1 MALIPVLI
9 WWLIVE
15 ILALAALPLTYRLF
29 KNLPDRGYAFAKPL
43 GILLTSYVLWI
54 GASFGFL
61 RNSWGGIVFS
71 ILVVAVGSWWFYSRG
86 NTEAGIASF
95 LRGNRRLVIANEAL
109 FALAF
114 VLFALFRAYNPEIM
128 GTEKPMEFAFLNAIL
143 RSDTFPPHDPWLSGF
158 GISYYYFGY
167 LMMAMLTKLSGVA
180 SAVAF
185 NLGITL
191 LFALTVTG
199 AYSLVYNLVQGAE
212 ERRSRGA
219 PLRLQE
225 QGKLVASL
233 PRYLVPLFGPLF
245 VAILGNLEGIL
256 EVLHSKGLGS
266 AGFWNWLDIKE
277 LVSNGRVTGRWFDLG
292 GGWWWWRASRV
303 IHDKDL
309 LGNTIEVI
317 DEFPF
322 FSFMLG
328 DMHPHVLAL
337 PFVLLA
343 LALAFNVL
351 RQGSRGAREQR
362 SRGAEEQGGKGQE
375 ARGKNPKPETRNS
388 KLQLPASNIQ
398 SLISNLQSPFSNL
411 QHPIL
416 YALCLGALAFINTW
430 DFPIY
435 LFVVAMAYGLHR
447 YGSYG
452 KINWALARDVVYTAV
467 GLALL
472 GGLLYLPFYVGFQ
485 SQAGG
490 ILPHLFNPTRLHQY
504 LIFFGP
510 FVFVV
515 IGFAAL
521 VTKQLRAEVGGKK
534 LVGSGLNALFWTI
547 LLPPLAILGSI
558 ALVTLTTGGQAFLRG
573 ILENEMVRQQIGG
586 ADWASLVRM
595 LFTIRLGNPWT
606 WLFLALLI
614 AWVVALLW
622 GRLRISRFAWPGSP
636 DPGQRREATV
646 VAHNPLRAALD
657 TGRIA
662 EPSTLFVLL
671 IIATALLLTLS
682 VEFVYLRDT
691 FGTRMNT
698 VFKFYYQAWILLALA
713 SAYGVYYVIE
723 KAKGLG
729 RSLFLV
735 GVAVLVAL
743 GMVYPLAAG
752 FDKAGGF
759 APQPTLD
766 GLAYV
771 RQHSPDEYAAV
782 QWLNENVS
790 GTPVI
795 LEVTGGSFTEYGR
808 VSSRTGLPT
817 VLGWGGHE
825 LQWRGNY
832 DEPGR
837 REPDINAIYSS
848 TDVQHILTLFEKY
861 GITYVYVG
869 SLERGKYNPAALAK
883 FDRFMDVAF
892 QQGNVTIYQR
902 RP

>member
-1 MALIPVLI
+1 VANLLPLFI
-9 WWLIVE
+9 WWLIIE
-15 ILALAALPLTYRLF
+15 ILGLAALPLTYRLF

-61 RNSWGGIVFS
+61 RNSWGGIAFS
-71 ILVVAVGSWWFYSRG
+71 TLVVAAFSWWFYSRG
-86 NTEAGIASF
+86 DRELGLASF
-95 LRGNRRLVIANEAL
+95 LRGNRRLVMANEAL

-114 VLFALFRAYNPEIM
+114 ALFALFRAYNPEIM

-143 RSDTFPPHDPWLSGF
+143 RSETFPPHDPWLSGF

-167 LMMAMLTKLSGVA
+167 LMMAMLTRLSGVA

-185 NLGITL
+185 NLGIAL

-199 AYSLVYNLVQGAE
+199 SYALVYNLVEG
-212 ERRSRGA
+212 RGNEA
-219 PLRLQE
+219 MRQRGNE
-225 QGKLVASL
+225 ATGQRGKLVNSL
-233 PRYLVPLFGPLF
+233 TRYFIPLLGPLF
-245 VAILGNLEGIL
+245 VAILGNLEGIF
-256 EVLHSKGLGS
+256 EVLYSKGLGS
-266 AGFWNWLDIKE
+266 PGFWNWLDIKE

-309 LGNTIEVI
+309 LGHSVEVI

-343 LALAFNVL
+343 LALALNVL
-351 RQGSRGAREQR
+351 RQKVTNVKRET
-362 SRGAEEQGGKGQE
+362 S
-375 ARGKNPKPETRNS
+375 NV
-388 KLQLPASNIQ
+388 KLQ
-398 SLISNLQSPFSNL
+398 SLISNIQSPFSNF
-411 QHPIL
+411 QHPLL
-416 YALCLGALAFINTW
+416 YALCLGALGFLNTW

-447 YGSYG
+447 YGRYG
-452 KINWALARDVVYTAV
+452 KINWALVREVVFMVV
-467 GLALL
+467 GLGLL
-472 GGLLYLPFYVGFQ
+472 GGLLYLPFYIGFQ

-515 IGFAAL
+515 IGFAVL
-521 VTKQLRAEVGGKK
+521 VTKRLSAEVEGKK
-534 LVGSGLNALFWTI
+534 LVSSGLNVLFWTV
-547 LLPPLAILGSI
+547 LLPIVAVLGSI
-558 ALVTLTTGGQAFLRG
+558 ALVTLTAGGQAFLRS
-573 ILENEMVRQQIGG
+573 ILESDAVRQQIGG
-586 ADWASLVRM
+586 ADWASLLRM
-595 LFTIRLGNPWT
+595 LVTIRIGNPWT

-622 GRLRISRFAWPGSP
+622 GKLRTQEGEESVAESS
-636 DPGQRREATV
+636 TV
-646 VAHNPLRAALD
+646 
-657 TGRIA
+657 
-662 EPSTLFVLL
+662 FVLL
-671 IIATALLLTLS
+671 MVVTGLLLTLG

-698 VFKFYYQAWILLALA
+698 VFKFYYQAWVLLALA
-713 SAYGVYYVIE
+713 SAYGVYYV
-723 KAKGLG
+723 AKRAGGLA
-729 RSLFLV
+729 RALFLA
-735 GVAVLVAL
+735 GVVVLVTL

-759 APQPTLD
+759 AHQPTLD
-766 GLAYV
+766 GLAWV
-771 RQHSPDEYAAV
+771 RQYSPDEYAAV
-782 QWLNENVS
+782 QWLNQHALD
-790 GTPVI
+790 TPVI
-795 LEVTGGSFTEYGR
+795 LEATGGSFTEYGR

-832 DEPGR
+832 EEPGK
-837 REPDINAIYSS
+837 REPDINDIYSS
-848 TDVQHILTLFEKY
+848 LDTQHVLTLLEKY

-869 SLERGKYNPAALAK
+869 SLERGKYSPAALAK

-892 QQGNVTIYQR
+892 QQGNVTIYER
-902 RP
+902 RPSAWE

>member
-1 MALIPVLI
+1 MVILLPVLL
-9 WWLIVE
+9 WWLIIE
-15 ILALAALPLTYRLF
+15 ILGLAALPLAYRLF
-29 KNLPDRGYAFAKPL
+29 RNLPDRGYAFARPL

-71 ILVVAVGSWWFYSRG
+71 ILVVAVSSWWFYSRG

-95 LRGNRRLVIANEAL
+95 LRGNRRMVIANEAL

-199 AYSLVYNLVQGAE
+199 AYALVYNLVEGA
-212 ERRSRGA
+212 RR
-219 PLRLQE
+219 
-225 QGKLVASL
+225 QGKLVTPL
-233 PRYLVPLFGPLF
+233 TRYLVPLLGPLF
-245 VAILGNLEGIL
+245 VAILGNLEAIF
-256 EVLHSKGLGS
+256 EVLHAKGLGS
-266 AGFWNWLDIKE
+266 DGFWNWLDIKE
-277 LVSNGRVTGRWFDLG
+277 LVSNGQVTGRWFDLG
-292 GGWWWWRASRV
+292 GGWWWWRASRL

-309 LGNTIEVI
+309 LGNSMEVI

-351 RQGSRGAREQR
+351 RQKVTNVKRETSNVKTQTP
-362 SRGAEEQGGKGQE
+362 
-375 ARGKNPKPETRNS
+375 NPKLETQNS
-388 KLQLPASNIQ
+388 RLQ
-398 SLISNLQSPFSNL
+398 SLISNLHSPFSNL
-411 QHPIL
+411 QYPLL
-416 YALCLGALAFINTW
+416 YALCLGALGFLNTW

-435 LFVVAMAYGLHR
+435 LFLVAMAYGLHR
-447 YGSYG
+447 YGHHG
-452 KINWALARDVVYTAV
+452 KVNWALVRDVAFMAI
-467 GLALL
+467 GLGLL
-472 GGLLYLPFYVGFQ
+472 GGLLYLPFYIGFQ

-490 ILPHLFNPTRLHQY
+490 VLPNLFNPTRLHQY

-510 FVFVV
+510 FLFVV
-515 IGFAAL
+515 IGFVAL
-521 VTKQLRAEVGGKK
+521 ATKQLRVEVEKTN
-534 LVGSGLNALFWTI
+534 LLSSGLNVLFGAM
-547 LLPPLAILGSI
+547 LLPPLAALGSI
-558 ALVTLTTGGQAFLRG
+558 AIIMFTARGQAFLRG
-573 ILENEMVRQQIGG
+573 ILDSQAVRQQIGE
-586 ADWASLVRM
+586 ADLPALARRFIS
-595 LFTIRLGNPWT
+595 IRLGNLWT

-614 AWVVALLW
+614 AWIVALLW
-622 GRLRISRFAWPGSP
+622 GRLRISESANQRRPGSDTCP
-636 DPGQRREATV
+636 EPGRRD
-646 VAHNPLRAALD
+646 PLRAISD
-657 TGRIA
+657 SGRIA
-662 EPSTLFVLL
+662 ESSTLFVLL
-671 IIATALLLTLS
+671 IIATGLLLTLV
-682 VEFVYLRDT
+682 VEFVYIKDT
-691 FGTRMNT
+691 FNSRMNT
-698 VFKFYYQAWILLALA
+698 VFKFYYQAWVLLALA
-713 SAYGVYYVIE
+713 SAYGVYYIAK
-723 KAKGLG
+723 KAGGLG
-729 RSLFLV
+729 RVLFPA
-735 GVAVLVAL
+735 GVVVLFAL

-782 QWLNENVS
+782 QWLNEHVLDTS
-790 GTPVI
+790 VI
-795 LEVTGGSFTEYGR
+795 LEVSGGSFSAYGR

-817 VLGWGGHE
+817 LLGWGGHE

-848 TDVQHILTLFEKY
+848 TDTQSVLTLLEKY

-869 SLERGKYNPAALAK
+869 SLERGKYSPAALAK

-892 QQGNVTIYQR
+892 QQGNVTIYER

>member
-1 MALIPVLI
+1 MAILLPVLI
-9 WWLIVE
+9 WWFIIE
-15 ILALAALPLTYRLF
+15 ILGLAALPLAYRLF

-86 NTEAGIASF
+86 NREVGLASF
-95 LRGNRRLVIANEAL
+95 LRGNRRMVIANEAL

-167 LMMAMLTKLSGVA
+167 LMMALLTRLSGVA

-199 AYSLVYNLVQGAE
+199 AYSLVYNLIEG
-212 ERRSRGA
+212 RGDNEA
-219 PLRLQE
+219 TRQR
-225 QGKLVASL
+225 GKLVTSL
-233 PRYLVPLFGPLF
+233 PRYFVPVLGPLF
-245 VAILGNLEGIL
+245 VTILGNLEGVL
-256 EVLHSKGLGS
+256 EVLHAKGLGS
-266 AGFWNWLDIKE
+266 AGFWKWLDIKE

-292 GGWWWWRASRV
+292 SGWWWWRASRV

-343 LALAFNVL
+343 LALALNVL
-351 RQGSRGAREQR
+351 RQTADS
-362 SRGAEEQGGKGQE
+362 SQE
-375 ARGKNPKPETRNS
+375 VSSFRFSAFS
-388 KLQLPASNIQ
+388 FQLPAT
-398 SLISNLQSPFSNL
+398 NL
-411 QHPIL
+411 QHPLL
-416 YALCLGALAFINTW
+416 YALCLGSLAFINTW

-447 YGSYG
+447 YGHSRFAYQDG
-452 KINWALARDVVYTAV
+452 KVNWALVKDVVYTVV
-467 GLALL
+467 GLGLL

-490 ILPHLFNPTRLHQY
+490 ILPNLFNPTRLHQY

-521 VTKQLRAEVGGKK
+521 VTKQLKAGVERKK
-534 LVGSGLNALFWTI
+534 LVSGGLKTLFWTI

-558 ALVTLTTGGQAFLRG
+558 ALVTLTAGGQAFLRG
-573 ILENEMVRQQIGG
+573 ILDNEMVRQQIGG
-586 ADWASLVRM
+586 ADWASLIRK
-595 LFTIRLGNPWT
+595 LISIRLGNPWT

-622 GRLRISRFAWPGSP
+622 RRLQAGK
-636 DPGQRREATV
+636 GE
-646 VAHNPLRAALD
+646 
-657 TGRIA
+657 GRIA
-662 EPSTLFVLL
+662 ESSTLFVLL
-671 IIATALLLTLS
+671 IIATALVLTLS

-752 FDKAGGF
+752 FDKAVATSKAGGF

-771 RQHSPDEYAAV
+771 RQHSPGEYAAV

-848 TDVQHILTLFEKY
+848 TDVQHILTLLEKY

-892 QQGNVTIYQR
+892 QQGNVTIYKR

>member
-1 MALIPVLI
+1 MFAVFT
-9 WWLIVE
+9 WWLIIE
-15 ILALAALPLTYRLF
+15 ILGLAALPLIYRLF

-71 ILVVAVGSWWFYSRG
+71 ILVVAAGSWWFYSRG
-86 NTEAGIASF
+86 NREAELASF
-95 LRGNRRLVIANEAL
+95 LRGNRRMVMANEAL

-114 VLFALFRAYNPEIM
+114 ALFAIFRAYNPEIM

-167 LMMAMLTKLSGVA
+167 LMMAMLTRLSGVVP
-180 SAVAF
+180 AVAF

-199 AYSLVYNLVQGAE
+199 AYSLVYNLIEGRGNGATGQRGNE
-212 ERRSRGA
+212 GTGRR
-219 PLRLQE
+219 
-225 QGKLVASL
+225 GKLVSSL
-233 PRYLVPLFGPLF
+233 TRYLVPLLAPLF
-245 VAILGNLEGIL
+245 VAILGNLEGVL
-256 EVLHSKGLGS
+256 EVLYSRGLGS

-309 LGNTIEVI
+309 LGNSLEVI

-343 LALAFNVL
+343 LALALNVL
-351 RQGSRGAREQR
+351 RQKVPNVKRET
-362 SRGAEEQGGKGQE
+362 S
-375 ARGKNPKPETRNS
+375 NV
-388 KLQLPASNIQ
+388 KLRYPISNIQ
-398 SLISNLQSPFSNL
+398 Y
-411 QHPIL
+411 PII
-416 YALCLGALAFINTW
+416 YALCLGALAFLNTW

-435 LFVVAMAYGLHR
+435 LFVVVMAYGLHR
-447 YGSYG
+447 YGHYG
-452 KINWALARDVVYTAV
+452 TVNRALVKDVVYTAI
-467 GLALL
+467 GLGLL
-472 GGLLYLPFYVGFQ
+472 GGVLYLPFYLGFQ

-490 ILPHLFNPTRLHQY
+490 ILPNLFNPTRLHQY

-510 FVFVV
+510 FVFVI

-521 VTKQLRAEVGGKK
+521 VTKRLRAEVESRN
-534 LVGSGLNALFWTI
+534 LVSSGLNALFWTI
-547 LLPPLAILGSI
+547 LLPPLATLGSI
-558 ALVTLTTGGQAFLRG
+558 AIIMFTARGQAFLQS
-573 ILENEMVRQQIGG
+573 ILEKEQVRQQIGE
-586 ADWASLVRM
+586 ADWSTLARRLI
-595 LFTIRLGNPWT
+595 TIRLGNPWT
-606 WLFLALLI
+606 WFFLALLI

-622 GRLRISRFAWPGSP
+622 KRLRTEKAGENIPM
-636 DPGQRREATV
+636 
-646 VAHNPLRAALD
+646 
-657 TGRIA
+657 GRIGGF
-662 EPSTLFVLL
+662 STLFVLL
-671 IIATALLLTLS
+671 IIVTALVLALS
-682 VEFVYLRDT
+682 VEFIYLRDT
-691 FGTRMNT
+691 FGNRMNT
-698 VFKFYYQAWILLALA
+698 VFKFYYQAWVLLALA
-713 SAYGVYYVIE
+713 GAYGLYYIIE
-723 KAKGLG
+723 RAGGLG
-729 RSLFLV
+729 RALFLV
-735 GVAVLVAL
+735 GCVVLFAL

-759 APQPTLD
+759 AQQPTLD
-766 GLAYV
+766 GLAWV

-782 QWLNENVS
+782 QWLNKHVPD
-790 GTPVI
+790 TAVI
-795 LEVTGGSFTEYGR
+795 LETPGGSFTEYGR

-817 VLGWGGHE
+817 VLGWSGHE

-832 DEPGR
+832 EEPGR
-837 REPDINAIYSS
+837 REPDINDIYSS
-848 TDVQHILTLFEKY
+848 LDTQHVLTLLEKY
-861 GITYVYVG
+861 DITYVYVG
-869 SLERGKYNPAALAK
+869 SLERGKYSPAALAK

-892 QQGNVTIYQR
+892 QQGNVTIYKR